1 MADGRN
7 KKDGSNLDR
16 LGAAGLIRTPHEAY
30 ASVIEGLSDDE
41 VETILKIKRLF
52 DDAQA
57 ESGAPSPETYF
68 FPPF

>member
-7 KKDGSNLDR
+7 KKDSNLDR
-16 LGAAGLIRTPHEAY
+16 LGAAGLIRSPHEAY

-41 VETILKIKRLF
+41 VATILKVKRLF
-52 DDAQA
+52 DEAQA
-57 ESGAPSPETYF
+57 ESGAPSPEVYF